1 MDRGTGSA
9 IKRFYRVS
17 YRFTT
22 GKAIESPC
30 PVINKQ
36 DCLHGD
42 EVFGHGPLQGHFEQL
57 HALNRKGANRSSD
70 HSIYS
75 PQLHRPAHRQRC
87 YYRTRSSTVRYNN
100 QEEDSDVLLWRKEFT
115 LFECAHEFGHVG
127 GGHRRMT
134 NLAKE
139 GSHLLSINEFP
150 LSAT

>member
-42 EVFGHGPLQGHFEQL
+42 EVFGHSPLQGHFEQL

-75 PQLHRPAHRQRC
+75 PLSSIGPPTASAAITVPGLPRSGITIKRRTATYC
-87 YYRTRSSTVRYNN
+87 YGGRSLPSSNA
-100 QEEDSDVLLWRKEFT
+100 L
-115 LFECAHEFGHVG
+115 
-127 GGHRRMT
+127 T
-134 NLAKE
+134 NLAMSE
-139 GSHLLSINEFP
+139 GAIV
-150 LSAT
+150 A